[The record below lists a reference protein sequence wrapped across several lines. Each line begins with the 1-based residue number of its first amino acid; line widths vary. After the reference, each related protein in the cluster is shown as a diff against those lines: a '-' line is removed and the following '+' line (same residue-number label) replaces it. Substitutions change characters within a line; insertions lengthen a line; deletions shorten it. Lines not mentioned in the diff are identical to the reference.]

1 MALNERVV
9 INTSAFYALVSSEDV
24 FRESARD
31 TYEYLIDHERE
42 LWTTSYVLVETIAL
56 IQNRLGF
63 NAVSDFISGIDAV
76 VSAFWIESAFHNR
89 AWNLLMENQG
99 AGLSF
104 VDWTVALVSRNL
116 DAHIFT
122 FDSDFAKHALPVL
135 PR

>member
-1 MALNERVV
+1 MALKERVV
-9 INTSAFYALVSSEDV
+9 IDTSAFYALVSGRDAFHE
-24 FRESARD
+24 RARD
-31 TYEYLIDHERE
+31 TYAYLIDHEWE

-56 IQNRLGF
+56 LQNRLGF
-63 NAVSDFISGIDAV
+63 SAVSSFISGIDGA

-104 VDWTVALVSRNL
+104 VDWTVALASRNL
-116 DAHIFT
+116 DAQIFT
-122 FDSDFAKHALPVL
+122 FDSGFAKQALPTL